1 MTSNRFFDT
10 LSGPCMNS
18 TAPAISVRGL
28 KKSYAEL
35 EAVKGIDFEIRS
47 GEVFGLLGPNGAGK
61 TTTVEI
67 LEGLRLRTAGEV
79 AVLGFDPDKQRQRL
93 KDRIGVCLQATNL
106 PEKIRVHEALDV
118 FSAFYSRH
126 VDLNRLMQR
135 LQLEEKKNAFYGTL
149 SGGQKQR
156 LALALALVNDP
167 QLIFLDEPT
176 TGLDPQVRVEIHSLL
191 EELKREHRTILMT
204 THYIEEAE
212 RLCDRVAIIDEGRI
226 IALDTPSRLQQQSRN
241 ASSIVV
247 TCSVAFPKNHPNW
260 AEATQSTMD
269 ATGKTLTVNS
279 RRPAATLVD
288 LVKWIDQQG
297 MELTDIHLKQPTLED
312 VFIELTGKSLR
323 E

>member
-1 MTSNRFFDT
+1 MTS
-10 LSGPCMNS
+10 S
-18 TAPAISVRGL
+18 APAISVRNL
-28 KKSYAEL
+28 KKSYAEV
-35 EAVKGIDFEIRS
+35 EAVKGIDFDIEP

-67 LEGLRLRTAGEV
+67 LEGLRPRSGGQVT
-79 AVLGFDPDKQRQRL
+79 VLGFDPDTQRQQL

-106 PEKIRVHEALDV
+106 PEKIRVHEALHV
-118 FSAFYSRH
+118 FSSFYSRN
-126 VDLNRLMQR
+126 VDSDQLLRR
-135 LQLEEKKNAFYGTL
+135 LQLEEKRDAFYGTL

-191 EELKREHRTILMT
+191 EELKKERRTILMT

-226 IALDTPSRLQQQSRN
+226 IVMDTPRKLQQQSRS

-247 TCSVAFPKNHPNW
+247 TCATAFPGERPVW
-260 AEATQSTMD
+260 AEATGSAVDST
-269 ATGKTLTVNS
+269 GRTLTVNS

-288 LVKWIDQQG
+288 LVKWIDQNG
-297 MELTDIHLKQPTLED
+297 LELTDVHLKQPTLED

>member
-1 MTSNRFFDT
+1 MTSNV
-10 LSGPCMNS
+10 
-18 TAPAISVRGL
+18 PAIAVQGL
-28 KKSYAEL
+28 KKSYAEV
-35 EAVKGIDFEIRS
+35 EAVKGIDFQIEA

-61 TTTVEI
+61 TTTIEI
-67 LEGLRLRTAGEV
+67 LEGLRPRTAGDV
-79 AVLGFDPDKQRQRL
+79 AVLGFDPDKQRQQL

-106 PEKIRVHEALDV
+106 PEKIRVREALEV
-118 FSAFYSRH
+118 FSAFYSRTT
-126 VDLNRLMQR
+126 DLKQLLRR
-135 LQLEEKKNAFYGTL
+135 LQLEEKRDAFYGTL

-156 LALALALVNDP
+156 LALALALVNEP

-191 EELKREHRTILMT
+191 EQLKGERRTILLT

-226 IALDTPSRLQQQSRN
+226 IALDTPRQLQQQSRN

-247 TCSVAFPKNHPNW
+247 TCARPFPKQHPAW
-260 AEATQSTMD
+260 TEATHEETDST
-269 ATGKTLTVNS
+269 GHTLTVHS

-297 MELTDIHLKQPTLED
+297 MELTDVHLKQPTLED

>member
-1 MTSNRFFDT
+1 MPDAS
-10 LSGPCMNS
+10 
-18 TAPAISVRGL
+18 PAILVRAL
-28 KKSYAEL
+28 KKSYGDV
-35 EAVKGIDFEIRS
+35 EAVKGIDFEIQP

-67 LEGLRLRTAGEV
+67 LEGLRPRSAGEV
-79 AVLGFDPDKQRQRL
+79 SVLGFDPDRQRQQV

-106 PEKIRVHEALDV
+106 PEKIRVREAMQV
-118 FSAFYSRH
+118 FAAFYTRN
-126 VDLNRLMQR
+126 VDLRQLMRR
-135 LQLEEKKNAFYGTL
+135 LQLEEKREAFYGTL

-176 TGLDPQVRVEIHSLL
+176 TGLDPQVRVEIHTLL
-191 EELKREHRTILMT
+191 EELKKEHRTILMT

-212 RLCDRVAIIDEGRI
+212 RLCDRVAIVDEGRI
-226 IALDTPSRLQQQSRN
+226 IALDTPSRLQKQSRS

-247 TCSVAFPKNHPNW
+247 SCAAPFPENRPAFP
-260 AEATQSTMD
+260 EATQSFVD
-269 ATGKTLTVNS
+269 STGRTLTVSS
-279 RRPAATLVD
+279 RRPAATLVE

-297 MELTDIHLKQPTLED
+297 LELTDVHLKQPTLED

>member
-1 MTSNRFFDT
+1 MTPAT
-10 LSGPCMNS
+10 
-18 TAPAISVRGL
+18 PAISVQAL
-28 KKSYAEL
+28 KKSYAEV
-35 EAVKGIDFEIRS
+35 EAVKGIDFEIQP

-61 TTTVEI
+61 TTTIEI
-67 LEGLRLRTAGEV
+67 LEGLRPRTGGQV
-79 AVLGFDPDKQRQRL
+79 AVLGFDPDRQRQQL

-106 PEKIRVHEALDV
+106 PEKIRVHEAMQV
-118 FSAFYSRH
+118 FASFYSRH
-126 VDLNRLMQR
+126 GDLNRLLQR
-135 LQLEEKKNAFYGTL
+135 LQLEEKRHAFYGTL

-191 EELKREHRTILMT
+191 EQLKSEHRTILLT

-226 IALDTPSRLQQQSRN
+226 IALDTPHKLQRQSRT

-247 TCSVAFPKNHPNW
+247 TCATPFPTALPAW
-260 AEATQSTMD
+260 TEATHHTLDSAGRM
-269 ATGKTLTVNS
+269 LTVHS

-297 MELTDIHLKQPTLED
+297 LELTDVHLKQPSLED